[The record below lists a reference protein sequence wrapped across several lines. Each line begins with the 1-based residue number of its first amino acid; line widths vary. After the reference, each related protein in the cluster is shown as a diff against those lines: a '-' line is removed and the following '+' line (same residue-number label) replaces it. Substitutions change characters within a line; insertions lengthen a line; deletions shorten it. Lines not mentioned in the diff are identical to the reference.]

1 MKAISTSTSTPA
13 TCGDNVFDT
22 KYVCEM
28 RFKLKHP
35 ETFAV
40 TSVYLTR
47 TDSNRFRV
55 KAFRSGKCLVAKYV
69 TADDW
74 AGLLNN
80 VCVTLFNL

>member
-1 MKAISTSTSTPA
+1 MKAIPTTSTTPA
-13 TCGDNVFDT
+13 TCGGNVFDT
-22 KYVCEM
+22 KYVRVM
-28 RFKLKHP
+28 RFTLQHP
-35 ETFAV
+35 ETFAI

-74 AGLLNN
+74 AELLNN
-80 VCVTLFNL
+80 VAMLFNL

>member
-1 MKAISTSTSTPA
+1 MKAIPTSSSTPA
-13 TCGDNVFDT
+13 MCGDNVFAT
-22 KYVCEM
+22 KYVCDM
-28 RFKLKHP
+28 RFKLRHP

-40 TSVYLTR
+40 TSVYFTR

>member
-1 MKAISTSTSTPA
+1 MKAIPTSSTTPA
-13 TCGDNVFDT
+13 TCGGNVFDT
-22 KYVCEM
+22 KYVCDM
-28 RFKLKHP
+28 RFKLRHP

-74 AGLLNN
+74 AELLNN
-80 VCVTLFNL
+80 VATLFNL

>member
-1 MKAISTSTSTPA
+1 MKAIPTATTPA
-13 TCGDNVFDT
+13 TCGDNVFAT

-28 RFKLKHP
+28 RFKLRHP
-35 ETFAV
+35 ETFAI

-69 TADDW
+69 TAGDW
-74 AGLLNN
+74 AELLNN
-80 VCVTLFNL
+80 VAMLFNI